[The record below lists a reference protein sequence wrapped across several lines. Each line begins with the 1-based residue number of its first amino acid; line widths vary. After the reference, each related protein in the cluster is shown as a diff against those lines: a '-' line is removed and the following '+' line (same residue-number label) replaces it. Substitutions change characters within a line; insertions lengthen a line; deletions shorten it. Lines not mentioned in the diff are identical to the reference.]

1 MAVER
6 CPTCKQ
12 AIPSKKRP
20 GRPPKLTRQLI
31 AEFEAHLQNGNFPEV
46 VARAMGIAPSTYYRW
61 KSEGEH
67 PDATGRVKEFSEALQ
82 RARARGTLNYVTKLA
97 AAANENDVQAI
108 KFYLERTDPENW
120 GRKDTLRVEQ
130 LVSREDLYLLMQELG
145 DSTRHAIED
154 GFALGESATT
164 ILQRIQDAWREIW
177 RNRVQ
182 AARTR
187 ADDAWS
193 AGALPNGNGDEH
205 GDASPE

>member
-1 MAVER
+1 VAVER

-31 AEFEAHLQNGNFPEV
+31 AEFEAHLQNGNFPED
-46 VARAMGIAPSTYYRW
+46 VAQAVGIAPSTYYRW

-67 PDATGRVKEFSEALQ
+67 PDAKGRLKEFSEAIV
-82 RARARGTLNYVTKLA
+82 RARARARLNYVTLLA
-97 AAANENDVQAI
+97 ASAQEKDVQAI
-108 KFYLERTDPENW
+108 KFYLERTEPDKW

-154 GFALGESATT
+154 GMALGESAAL
-164 ILQRIQDAWREIW
+164 ILQRIQSAWRDIW

-182 AARTR
+182 TARAR

-193 AGALPNGNGDEH
+193 AGALPAGNGNGDEQ
-205 GDASPE
+205 P